1 MHLEHSSTAPPAP
14 EISFDDFL
22 KIDIRVGTVI
32 AAARACSE
40 GTGRSR

>member
-1 MHLEHSSTAPPAP
+1 MAL
-14 EISFDDFL
+14 DDFL

-40 GTGRSR
+40 GAGRSR